1 MTVAKFGHG
10 DKTPYHRELARN
22 INPWGRFAGGFGL
35 LKFTLISLFISAQAF
50 ATVKLNVLSEDSPK
64 PKVCFFSQ
72 RNFAGKS
79 FCVPVGA
86 QEADLKLSGWND
98 RIRSIK
104 ISGAVHVTVY
114 RDTNYAGDSLSLD
127 HTVANLSDIP
137 GNWDK
142 QISGFIA
149 YSSRAR

>member
-1 MTVAKFGHG
+1 MGQIC
-10 DKTPYHRELARN
+10 R
-22 INPWGRFAGGFGL
+22 GFGL
-35 LKFTLISLFISAQAF
+35 LKFTLISLLISAQAF
-50 ATVKLNVLSEDSPK
+50 AAVKLNVLSEDNPE

-72 RNFAGKS
+72 KNFVGKS
-79 FCVPVGA
+79 FCMPVGA

-104 ISGAVHVTVY
+104 IFGAVYVTVY
-114 RDTNYAGDSLSLD
+114 RDGNYAGDSLSLD
-127 HTVANLSDIP
+127 HTVANLSTLP

>member
-1 MTVAKFGHG
+1 MGQFC
-10 DKTPYHRELARN
+10 R
-22 INPWGRFAGGFGL
+22 GFGL
-35 LKFTLISLFISAQAF
+35 LKFTLISLFISAQVSA
-50 ATVKLNVLSEDSPK
+50 AVKLNVLSENSPE
-64 PKVCFFSQ
+64 PKACFFSEK
-72 RNFAGKS
+72 NFGGKS

-104 ISGAVHVTVY
+104 ISGAIQVTVY
-114 RDTNYAGDSLSLD
+114 RDGNYTGDSLSLG
-127 HTVANLSDIP
+127 HTVANLSTLP

-149 YSSRAR
+149 YSSKAR